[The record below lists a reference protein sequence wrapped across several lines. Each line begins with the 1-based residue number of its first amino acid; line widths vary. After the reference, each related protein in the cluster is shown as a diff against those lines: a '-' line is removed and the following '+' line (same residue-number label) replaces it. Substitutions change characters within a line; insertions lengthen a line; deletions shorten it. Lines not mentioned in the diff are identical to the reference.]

1 MRMYEGVILTKS
13 TLDTEKREAML
24 QKVETVIAE
33 NNGKILKKDEWGKKK
48 LAYLINKESEA
59 HYVYMEFLADEAI
72 LKEMKRQM
80 RINDAFLR
88 HMFIKKDD

>member
-24 QKVETVIAE
+24 LKVETVISE

-59 HYVYMEFLADEAI
+59 HYVYMEFLADESI